1 MSLDQNAISLQ
12 PTKFHAILALSPQWS
27 LWVYWHPLWCYVV
40 TSCTP
45 TTSRRYVLFVL
56 NQLSTSFSA
65 SSKFLSHFLRM
76 EDPPKLKPRSSSF
89 PSYLVPCS
97 SLSHWVLLGLHVL
110 LMLWARLPF
119 YLKPKPSVL
128 CPHGLDFL
136 CIHGLGPLSHFGP

>member
-12 PTKFHAILALSPQWS
+12 PTKFHAIPTMSPNGLYWYPPLILHCDFVHPYYFKKVCAICSKSAIHVLLSILQIS
-27 LWVYWHPLWCYVV
+27 LR
-40 TSCTP
+40 T
-45 TTSRRYVLFVL
+45 
-56 NQLSTSFSA
+56 
-65 SSKFLSHFLRM
+65 HFLRM

-89 PSYLVPCS
+89 PSFLVPCS
-97 SLSHWVLLGLHVL
+97 SLSHWVLLGLHIL

-119 YLKPKPSVL
+119 YLKPKPSVF